1 MLASLGLR
9 WWQYMIIS
17 GLHMYYKTVEI
28 TGSRKTILLPS
39 IQLCPSRPIIP
50 FKLRRRR
57 SPITSAC
64 AMTIGNVLGQTLKR
78 VTILVYPQSPAP
90 TPSAQLYVAFYRSSS
105 FDIVA
110 GRIVER
116 HR

>member
-1 MLASLGLR
+1 MLASFVLR

-17 GLHMYYKTVEI
+17 GLRMYYKAVGI
-28 TGSRKTILLPS
+28 TESRKIILLQS

-64 AMTIGNVLGQTLKR
+64 DMTIGNVLGQTLKR
-78 VTILVYPQSPAP
+78 VTMYPQSPVPPP
-90 TPSAQLYVAFYRSSS
+90 TPPPMPSSMWH
-105 FDIVA
+105 FTDPFI
-110 GRIVER
+110 
-116 HR
+116 